1 MNGLGRIA
9 DLTVNF
15 TRNGSENSTL
25 DMSIS
30 VADIYMDKVMRYI
43 NLYLSIIVISIL
55 CIFAFATNIV
65 NIVVLVKQK
74 VRSCVSLCLLCLSVT
89 DFFSTFAGLCTAP
102 AKLMTYLEITTSPVD
117 PYAIYFVM
125 VYLCAIFYDT
135 SNTLT
140 AFLSLERC
148 LCVSLPLKFKD
159 IFTFRRGAGAI
170 FGIYLLVFG
179 LNMPHFLS
187 SGLEW
192 KTSEQN
198 RTYLGLWLSS
208 DRVAVD
214 FYLNITVHFCLTIF
228 NMLTVCVCT
237 QIMLVS
243 LNRSSKF
250 QNRKATNRTSFSR
263 DGPDASEETQSEE
276 LKVYSAVKDR
286 SESGPKRK
294 SDKVFSKDKNEKL
307 REKDSLPLQSAKR
320 IGSANSLRQKT
331 VNNAISSSRNVNV
344 MKTVILLCVI
354 CFLANLTRLT
364 ASISTYIEPKL
375 RLGGEYSHWFRIS
388 LSIAHVFQ
396 LLNCSL
402 NIFVYY
408 RFNRSF
414 RTTFHQVF
422 CCRAA
427 T

>member
-1 MNGLGRIA
+1 MSGLGRIA

-43 NLYLSIIVISIL
+43 SLYLNSIAVSIL
-55 CIFAFATNIV
+55 CFFAFATNIV
-65 NIVVLVKQK
+65 NIVVLVKQG

-89 DFFSTFAGLCTAP
+89 DFCSTFVGFFTAP

-117 PYAIYFVM
+117 PYAIYFVT
-125 VYLCAIFYDT
+125 VYLSATFYDT

-170 FGIYLLVFG
+170 FGIYLFVFG
-179 LNMPHFLS
+179 LNVPHFLS

-214 FYLNITVHFCLTIF
+214 FYLNITIHFCLTIF

-250 QNRKATNRTSFSR
+250 QKRKATNRTSFSR

-294 SDKVFSKDKNEKL
+294 SEKDSSKNKNEKL
-307 REKDSLPLQSAKR
+307 RAM
-320 IGSANSLRQKT
+320 
-331 VNNAISSSRNVNV
+331 SSSRNVNAV
-344 MKTVILLCVI
+344 KTVILLCVI
-354 CFLANLTRLT
+354 CSLANLTRLIAT
-364 ASISTYIEPKL
+364 ISTYIEPKL
-375 RLGGEYSHWFRIS
+375 RLGGEYSHWLEIS
-388 LSIAHVFQ
+388 VSISYVFQ

-414 RTTFHQVF
+414 RTTFQQVF
-422 CCRAA
+422 CCSTAA
-427 T
+427 